1 MISHY
6 LHLMRHEGETFNRSM
21 IERGTLERLVPVL
34 MTALS
39 AGIALLPLVLAP
51 DEPGK
56 EILRPVATVIV
67 GGLVSST
74 LLGLGVTP
82 AFFHIFARQQAMQAI
97 RKKVAASA

>member
-1 MISHY
+1 MIV
-6 LHLMRHEGETFNRSM
+6 
-21 IERGTLERLVPVL
+21 RGTRERLVPVL

-39 AGIALLPLVLAP
+39 AGIGLVPLLLAA

-56 EILRPVATVIV
+56 EILHPVAVVIV

-82 AFFHIFARQQAMQAI
+82 AMFHAFGREAALKQQT
-97 RKKVAASA
+97 RTNT